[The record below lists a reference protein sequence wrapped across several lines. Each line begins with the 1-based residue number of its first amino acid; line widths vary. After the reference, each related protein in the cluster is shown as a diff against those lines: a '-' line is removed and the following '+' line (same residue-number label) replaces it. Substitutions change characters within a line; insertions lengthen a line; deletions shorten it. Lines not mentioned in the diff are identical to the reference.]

1 MSLKS
6 KSKKWGM
13 EIDAAPMENSIAV
26 LQKTKKKKKSPPYD
40 SAISLL
46 GIYPKKMK
54 TLIQDLP
61 RSGVEP
67 MSPALVGRFFT
78 TVPSG

>member
-1 MSLKS
+1 
-6 KSKKWGM
+6 M
-13 EIDAAPMENSIAV
+13 EIDAAPMQNSTAV
-26 LQKTKKKKKSPPYD
+26 LQKTKKKKITTIYDSAITTIYD

-54 TLIQDLP
+54 TQIQDLP

>member
-1 MSLKS
+1 
-6 KSKKWGM
+6 M
-13 EIDAAPMENSIAV
+13 EIDAAPMQNSTAV
-26 LQKTKKKKKSPPYD
+26 LQKTKKKKITTIYD

-54 TLIQDLP
+54 TRIQDLP

>member
-1 MSLKS
+1 
-6 KSKKWGM
+6 M

-26 LQKTKKKKKSPPYD
+26 LQKTKKKKKKKKSPPYD

-67 MSPALVGRFFT
+67 MSPALVGRLFT

>member
-1 MSLKS
+1 
-6 KSKKWGM
+6 M
-13 EIDAAPMENSIAV
+13 EIDAAPMQNSTAV
-26 LQKTKKKKKSPPYD
+26 LQKTKKKKKITTIYD

-54 TLIQDLP
+54 TRIQDLP

>member
-1 MSLKS
+1 
-6 KSKKWGM
+6 M

>member
-1 MSLKS
+1 
-6 KSKKWGM
+6 M
-13 EIDAAPMENSIAV
+13 EIDAAPMQNSTAV
-26 LQKTKKKKKSPPYD
+26 LQKTKKKKITTIYD

-54 TLIQDLP
+54 TRIQDLP

-67 MSPALVGRFFT
+67 MSPALAGKFFT
-78 TVPSG
+78 TEPPGKP